1 MNSSAHDP
9 DAPVHECGFL
19 LIADMESSTLSKFV
33 LGELEAFKALRTHNR
48 LAINEC
54 LTATPV
60 PGVIVNSLGDAIVA
74 KFIATDDS
82 RAALQSCLTAARA
95 IVAAFE
101 QLPALP
107 NKSGPGFRLRS
118 KLLLQ
123 HYNAFNYGIRDAD
136 DILSDELVGA
146 DIDQAFRL
154 APVAWRLQ
162 VLVTDAFMS
171 ELMREATLPSGA
183 ACDSQALLDR
193 ARLARHSGALSP
205 ERLRGIEQPLT
216 LNDIH
221 CWVTDAREIARLK
234 GIGQSRRVYAL
245 AFERPQALI
254 DRGDQQRL
262 TIKVRQNHHAVILA
276 SISLAETV
284 NDNYIEH
291 VVAKLRDG
299 SHGNQLDSEVT
310 LIAAAKVY
318 GEFDF
323 FFRVTCID
331 DVSLRRF
338 FDAIHADSFGV
349 SHIEV
354 RSTLTDHIAMTR
366 QYARILQRFADRP
379 YELVLTWFE
388 AIPGRDVF
396 EELKVILHADTAGR
410 SAVEILEVGEVI
422 HHTPVYAI
430 FVCESL
436 RDYAAFFPLHG
447 LSPTGCRSHVGH
459 IDRPADAQLRYSLM
473 DGVYMPRGSRNAP
486 ISRTRST

>member
-1 MNSSAHDP
+1 MSVYCPTVVPIHVPENMNSSAHDP

-254 DRGDQQRL
+254 DRGDKQRL

-284 NDNYIEH
+284 NDDYIEH

-310 LIAAAKVY
+310 LIAAANMHALEPREYLVIEPGTSVSPEIRQQVDDEHLYILNDSSWIEDINPVTAY
-318 GEFDF
+318 GDPTE
-323 FFRVTCID
+323 VLID
-331 DVSLRRF
+331 VAAERQRLQTNAALGRP
-338 FDAIHADSFGV
+338 ASFG
-349 SHIEV
+349 
-354 RSTLTDHIAMTR
+354 
-366 QYARILQRFADRP
+366 P
-379 YELVLTWFE
+379 FE
-388 AIPGRDVF
+388 GYIVV
-396 EELKVILHADTAGR
+396 EEEKAL
-410 SAVEILEVGEVI
+410 LED
-422 HHTPVYAI
+422 I
-430 FVCESL
+430 F
-436 RDYAAFFPLHG
+436 
-447 LSPTGCRSHVGH
+447 
-459 IDRPADAQLRYSLM
+459 
-473 DGVYMPRGSRNAP
+473 
-486 ISRTRST
+486 